1 MSLVFADSGFFI
13 ALVDVTDQLHDHA
26 LKWAVG
32 RRDDAIV
39 TTQMALTETLNHV
52 SRRGSEIRDEVGEL
66 VGELEHQPG
75 VEIVP
80 QTDEQFRAAVE
91 FYLQRPDKRWS
102 LTDCAS
108 FLVMQERGITE
119 ALAYDRDFE
128 QAGFVA
134 LLRKQPS

>member
-1 MSLVFADSGFFI
+1 ML
-13 ALVDVTDQLHDHA
+13 
-26 LKWAVG
+26 
-32 RRDDAIV
+32 

-52 SRRGSEIRDEVGEL
+52 SRHGPQARDEVGEL
-66 VGELEHQPG
+66 VRDLDQQPG

-91 FYLQRPDKRWS
+91 FYLQREDQRWS

-134 LLRKQPS
+134 LLREYAARQDARRLGSYSRSDRDI